1 MVSTSLLTTKLYI
14 PTPRKNLVARPRL
27 IDTLNG
33 GQDGKLTLIS
43 APAGFGKTTLLA
55 EWIWSSDKSFSWL
68 SLDDGDNN
76 LKRFFTYLIAALQ
89 QIDESIGEGI
99 LPILE
104 ATSDPP
110 IEPLI
115 TLLINNIVSIEKEF
129 SFVLDDYHLITNEE
143 IHNAISFLLERLP
156 PNAHIVISGR
166 VDPPITISRLRARD
180 QMTEVRPNDLRFIE
194 SEGRIFLNDVSDL
207 DLSPEDIAA
216 LLSRTEGWITG
227 LQLAALSMQG
237 RKDKQEFVATFSGS
251 HHYIIDYLVDEVVA
265 RQSDEIRSFVYR
277 TSILDR
283 FCAPLSDAV
292 LEISDSR
299 GIIRDIDEANLFL
312 VPLDD
317 ERRWYRYHHLFAEF
331 LIQRLQE
338 REPKDIPE
346 LHRRASEWF
355 ENNDLIVEAVNHS
368 LVGED
373 YERAALLVESIGPD
387 MMMQSEFDQLGRW
400 LDAMPKELVE
410 NWPWLCIIRAWMY
423 DRWAQF
429 EVGEQYLQY
438 AEAALISNPSLASG
452 EDEKIIRGQISAIRA
467 LYALKKAQI
476 PQSIEF
482 SNQALD
488 YLPKDYFN
496 RGVAYFSL
504 GWAKKVQGDLS
515 GAIQAYDEGRRAS
528 LAAGNQILAQVIIL
542 DIGKT
547 QSLQGHLHQA
557 AETFREAIGFKYE
570 KSEIKIPY
578 ASPASISL
586 ANILREWNELDAAM
600 SHLEEG
606 IEIGLASKIVDAVAV
621 GYASM
626 ALVALAQ
633 GDLEAAIQ
641 ACKKTERMVKDIPD
655 LEPETLTKTLDSRV
669 RLSISQNKLTEAARY
684 IQERGLSVD
693 TKIKYIADFE
703 HIVLAR
709 VLIHS
714 GRESSAAQDV
724 SDAQKLL
731 EEILKM
737 ASSVGYLSLRIEA
750 LALQALA
757 FDVQGKHDQAL
768 NSLEEALSLAE
779 SEGYIRT
786 FVDEGEPM
794 AKLLRSAASRDIS
807 KNYVHTLLAAFE
819 PGRLE
824 TQPIVNQS
832 LVEPLSNRELEVL
845 RLLSTDLSG
854 PEIAQELSISLNTM
868 RTHTKNIYSKLDVNN
883 RRTAIL
889 KADEFDLL

>member
-1 MVSTSLLTTKLYI
+1 VSTPLLTTKLYI
-14 PTPRKNLVARPRL
+14 PTPRRILVARPRL
-27 IDTLNG
+27 IETLNG

-55 EWIWSSDKSFSWL
+55 EWIGTNNKLFAWL

-89 QIDESIGEGI
+89 QIDESIGEAL

-104 ATSDPP
+104 ATDDPP
-110 IEPLI
+110 VEPMV
-115 TLLINNIVSIEKEF
+115 TLLINNIASIEKEF
-129 SFVLDDYHLITNEE
+129 SFVLDDYHLISNEE

-180 QMTEVRPNDLRFIE
+180 QMIEIRPHDLRFIE

-227 LQLAALSMQG
+227 LKLAALSMQG

-265 RQSDEIRSFVYR
+265 LQSDEVRSFLYK

-312 VPLDD
+312 IPLDD

-355 ENNDLIVEAVNHS
+355 ENDGLIVEAVNHS

-373 YERAALLVESIGPD
+373 YERAAQLVENIGPD
-387 MMMQSEFDQLGRW
+387 MMMRSEFDQLEKW

-429 EVGEQYLQY
+429 DLGENYLMH
-438 AEAALISNPSLASG
+438 AEAVVDRHASSNPDEA
-452 EDEKIIRGQISAIRA
+452 EKIIRGQIAAIRA
-467 LYALKKAQI
+467 LYAIKKGQI
-476 PQSIEF
+476 PQSIEY

-488 YLPKDYFN
+488 YLPEGYFN
-496 RGVAYFSL
+496 RGVAYYPL
-504 GWAKKVQGDLS
+504 GWAKCTQGDLS
-515 GAIQAYDEGRRAS
+515 GAIQEFQEGRRTS
-528 LAAGNQILAQVIIL
+528 MAAGNQILAQVITM
-542 DIGKT
+542 DIGVA
-547 QSLQGHLHQA
+547 QILQGHLHQA
-557 AETFREAIGFKYE
+557 AETLREAIQFKYE

-578 ASPASISL
+578 AGPASVNL
-586 ANILREWNELDAAM
+586 ADILLEWNELDAAM
-600 SHLEEG
+600 SHLQEA
-606 IEIGLASKIVDAVAV
+606 LKISIPAKLMDTIAI
-621 GYASM
+621 GYASL
-626 ALVALAQ
+626 ARVYLAQ
-633 GDLEAAIQ
+633 GDLEGAVQVCEKA
-641 ACKKTERMVKDIPD
+641 ESMVRDIPD
-655 LEPETLTKTLDSRV
+655 LEPDTKTKIIGSRV
-669 RLSISQNKLTEAARY
+669 WLLLAQNKLTEAARFAHDK
-684 IQERGLSVD
+684 GLSAD
-693 TKIKYIADFE
+693 AEINYFIEFKHIIFARILIYIGRENSARQELMDA
-703 HIVLAR
+703 HSILAR
-709 VLIHS
+709 TI
-714 GRESSAAQDV
+714 EPA
-724 SDAQKLL
+724 KL
-731 EEILKM
+731 
-737 ASSVGYLSLRIEA
+737 VGYISQMIEV
-750 LALQALA
+750 LVLQALA
-757 FDVQGKHDQAL
+757 FDAQGKHDQAL
-768 NSLEEALSLAE
+768 NSLEESLSLAE
-779 SEGYIRT
+779 PEGYIRT
-786 FVDEGEPM
+786 FLDEGEPM
-794 AKLLRSAASRDIS
+794 RDLLRQAYSREIHP
-807 KNYVHTLLAAFE
+807 NYVHKLLAAFE
-819 PGRLE
+819 PHKTRQKST
-824 TQPIVNQS
+824 TQM
-832 LVEPLSNRELEVL
+832 LVEPLTERELDVL
-845 RLLSTDLSG
+845 VLLRTELTG
-854 PEIAQELSISLNTM
+854 PEIAQELSVSLNTM
-868 RTHTKNIYSKLDVNN
+868 RTHTKNIYAKLGVNN
-883 RRTAIL
+883 RRTAVRQAKELNLI
-889 KADEFDLL
+889 